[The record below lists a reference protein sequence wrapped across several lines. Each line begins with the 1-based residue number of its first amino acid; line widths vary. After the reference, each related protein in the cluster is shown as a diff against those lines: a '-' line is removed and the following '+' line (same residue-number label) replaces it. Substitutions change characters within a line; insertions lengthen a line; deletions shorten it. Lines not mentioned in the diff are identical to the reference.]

1 LTPALRPKKVNQL
14 AHHVDP
20 LRSTLKVAFLATL
33 AASCLLSCAVLK
45 KPDMTRTAGIAQL
58 RKPQHPLIIIPG
70 FLGSKLRDPKTGKV
84 LWGTMGNVLSHDSSY
99 RLACPIGTN
108 EGGVAQEDLEA
119 FAIYDSLWGVE
130 YYRKV
135 LRILSQ
141 AGGYQMG
148 DIQNPK
154 PGDNAFVFVYDWRK
168 DIVDSAIR
176 LSEAIENLKLSMGTP
191 DVKFDLLA
199 HSQGGLVARY
209 YAKYGSQDVLEQEFP
224 PLPNGSGARNLNKVI
239 LLGTPNQGTLE
250 ALRILH
256 HGLKKVFR
264 PMPPAVTFT
273 MPALYEMLPPAG
285 IPSFADLNGNPVTL
299 DLYDPETWIENKLSV
314 FADGGRELF
323 RREIRATGSDAESGE
338 ASDSQIREF
347 LARTL
352 KRAQRFQEALA
363 APAPGAQ
370 DVAFHAFGSDCIPT
384 LKTAVVLEEKGE
396 RAIYFDPGSHR
407 RDAVGDRIDKILY
420 GPGDGTVLMESL
432 LNLPEIYGGA
442 PPQSV
447 GERINLASAFFICES
462 HGLLPNDPIFQNNLF
477 YLLLYESDP
486 LSLPRPSVAEVTGS

>member
-1 LTPALRPKKVNQL
+1 M
-14 AHHVDP
+14 
-20 LRSTLKVAFLATL
+20 RSTLKIALL
-33 AASCLLSCAVLK
+33 AALAAPCLLSCGILK
-45 KPDMTRTAGIAQL
+45 KPDMTRTAGIAQF

-70 FLGSKLRDPKTGKV
+70 FLGSKLRDPETGKV

-99 RLACPIGTN
+99 RLACPIGT
-108 EGGVAQEDLEA
+108 EDPGVAHENLEA
-119 FAIYDSLWGVE
+119 FAIYDSLWGIE

-135 LRILSQ
+135 LRILRE
-141 AGGYQMG
+141 AGGYQLG

-154 PGDNAFVFVYDWRK
+154 PGDSAFVFVYDWRK

-176 LSEAIENLKLSMGTP
+176 LGEAVEQLKLALGNP
-191 DVKFDLLA
+191 DIKFDLLA

-209 YAKYGSQDVLEQEFP
+209 YAKYGAQDVLEGEFP
-224 PLPNGSGARNLNKVI
+224 PIPTGSGARNLNKVI

-250 ALRILH
+250 ALKILH
-256 HGLKKVFR
+256 QGLKKVVR

-273 MPALYEMLPPAG
+273 MPALYEMLPPEG
-285 IPSFADLNGNPVTL
+285 IPSFADLNGDPITL
-299 DLYDPETWIENKLSV
+299 DLYDPDTWIENKLSV
-314 FADGGRELF
+314 FAKGGQEEF
-323 RREIRATGSDAESGE
+323 RREIRATGSDAESGA
-338 ASDSQIREF
+338 ASDAQIRAF
-347 LARTL
+347 LVRTL

-363 APAPGAQ
+363 APAPVAE
-370 DVAFHAFGSDCIPT
+370 DVGFHAFGSDCIPT

-396 RAIYFDPGSHR
+396 REIYFDPGRHR
-407 RDAVGDRIDKILY
+407 RDAVGDRISKILY

-442 PPQSV
+442 PPPTSSTRV
-447 GERINLASAFFICES
+447 NLASAFFICES

-486 LSLPRPSVAEVTGS
+486 LAPPRPSVAERTGS